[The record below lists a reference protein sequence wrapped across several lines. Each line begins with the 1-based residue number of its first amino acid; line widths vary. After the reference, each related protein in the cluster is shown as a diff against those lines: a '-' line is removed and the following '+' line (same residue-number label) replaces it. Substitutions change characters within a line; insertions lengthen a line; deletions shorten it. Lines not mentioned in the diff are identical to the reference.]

1 MTGAWC
7 SLNGRLI
14 PAGEAAIGVD
24 DIDFTYGYGVYET
37 LKVRKKVLYFPDL
50 HAERILY
57 SASVI
62 GLAHNFT
69 ARAIQEWIRELTRA
83 NAAADANIKIVC
95 IGGKEASH
103 ARLYIMSLGPLF
115 PDRRLYR
122 DGAAATLYRGE
133 RVFPAAKTLNMLVS
147 TLAFREAQTAGA
159 YDALLCTR
167 GGLVTEGTRTNLF
180 FTDGSAVYTPPADTV
195 LEGVTKLTLSRALA
209 EEGIPLAEKPLPEA
223 ELSRWEG
230 YFLTSTSTKVMPLGR
245 IGERDFG
252 IPPLTRR
259 IMELY
264 DAWLRRYAETQEAVF

>member
-37 LKVRKKVLYFPDL
+37 LKIRKKILYFPGL
-50 HAERILY
+50 HAERLLH

-69 ARAIQEWIRELTRA
+69 SGAIEEWIRELARA
-83 NAAADANIKIVC
+83 NAVADANIKIVF
-95 IGGKEASH
+95 IGGKDASR
-103 ARLYIMSLGPLF
+103 ARLYIMSLAPLF

-122 DGAAATLYRGE
+122 DGATATLYRGE

-147 TLAFREAQTAGA
+147 TLAFREAQAAGA

-180 FTDGSAVYTPPADTV
+180 FTDNSAVYTPPADTV

-209 EEGIPLAEKPLPEA
+209 EENIPLAEMPLPEA

-230 YFLTSTSTKVMPLGR
+230 YFLTSTSTKVVPLCR
-245 IGERDFG
+245 VAQRDFG

-259 IMELY
+259 IMEIY
-264 DAWLRRYAETQEAVF
+264 DGWLRRYAATQEAVF